1 MIKTKHLNIKLSTL
15 ALAIA
20 LTGCG
25 ADLEP
30 VDGDSIGPRFAAP
43 EFTSTAAGTAAGV
56 GEEYSHTFTAT
67 DADGDALTFSAI
79 LPDGSWLNFDASTG
93 ILSGT
98 PASGDKGLSAV
109 TVNVTDGM
117 FTVSEK
123 VLISAGSGGKPETA
137 GNLLTN
143 STFDAGLTDWSDA
156 PGVYVYENLVPEP
169 TTNVYDTGISHPLTL
184 VTGEVYTL
192 SYDAKASTARPMT
205 AGFGLFHDPWTNN
218 THTVELTTEWDT
230 YTLMEAAAAGDD
242 NSRTI
247 FDMGGAIAG
256 DISLRNISL
265 IDSGGTDIFA
275 TTDPVGSY
283 YEAYIATA
291 GNPYDVNLSQVM
303 TIIPDAI
310 YVVEF
315 KAKASVARNIIVGVG
330 LNHDP
335 YTNTNESVAITT
347 EWVTYF
353 VVVPAT
359 GFGDDNSRVLF
370 DMGAQVGDV
379 SLDDITVG
387 IAQ

>member
-1 MIKTKHLNIKLSTL
+1 MIKIKHLNIKLSTL

-43 EFTSTAAGTAAGV
+43 EFTSAAAGTAAGV

-79 LPDGSWLNFDASTG
+79 LPDGSWLNFDTSTG
-93 ILSGT
+93 VLSGT
-98 PASGDKGLSAV
+98 PASGDKGLSSV

-117 FTVSEK
+117 FTTSEN
-123 VLISAGSGGKPETA
+123 VIISAGSGGKPDTA

-192 SYDAKASTARPMT
+192 TYDAKASTARPMT

-230 YTLMEAAAAGDD
+230 YTFMEAASAGDD

-265 IDSGGTDIFA
+265 VNSADTDIFA
-275 TTDPVGSY
+275 TTAPVGSY
-283 YEAYIATA
+283 YEAYVATA

-315 KAKASVARNIIVGVG
+315 KAKASVARDIIVGVG
-330 LNHDP
+330 LNHAP
-335 YTNTNESVAITT
+335 WNNTAESVAITT

-359 GFGDDNSRVLF
+359 GFGDDDSRVLF

-379 SLDDITVG
+379 SLDEITVG

>member
-1 MIKTKHLNIKLSTL
+1 MMKIKHLNIKLSTL
-15 ALAIA
+15 AIAIA

-43 EFTSTAAGTAAGV
+43 EFTSAAAETAAGV
-56 GEEYSHTFTAT
+56 GEVYSHTFTAS

-93 ILSGT
+93 VLSGT
-98 PASGDKGLSAV
+98 PASGDKGLSSV

-117 FTVSEK
+117 FTTSEN
-123 VLISAGSGGKPETA
+123 VLISAGSGGKPDTA

-169 TTNVYDTGISHPLTL
+169 TANVYDTGISHPLTL

-205 AGFGLFHDPWTNN
+205 AGFGLFHDPWTND
-218 THTVELTTEWDT
+218 THTVELTTEWET
-230 YTLMEAAAAGDD
+230 YTFMEAASAGDD

-265 IDSGGTDIFA
+265 VDAAGTDIFA

-283 YEAYIATA
+283 YEAYVATA
-291 GNPYDVNLSQVM
+291 GDAYAVNLSQIM
-303 TIIPDAI
+303 TIIPDAV

-315 KAKASVARNIIVGVG
+315 KAKASVARDIIVGVG
-330 LNHDP
+330 LNHAPWD
-335 YTNTNESVAITT
+335 NTTESVAITT

-379 SLDDITVG
+379 SLDEITVG

>member
-1 MIKTKHLNIKLSTL
+1 MIKIKHLNIKLSTL

-43 EFTSTAAGTAAGV
+43 EFTSAAAGTAAGV

-79 LPDGSWLNFDASTG
+79 LPDGSWLNFDTSTG
-93 ILSGT
+93 VLSGT
-98 PASGDKGLSAV
+98 PASGDKGLSSV

-117 FTVSEK
+117 FTTSEN
-123 VLISAGSGGKPETA
+123 VIISAGSGGKPDTA

-192 SYDAKASTARPMT
+192 TYDAKASTARPMT

-230 YTLMEAAAAGDD
+230 YTFMEAASAGDD

-265 IDSGGTDIFA
+265 VNSAGTDIFA
-275 TTDPVGSY
+275 TTAPVGSY
-283 YEAYIATA
+283 YEAYVATA

-303 TIIPDAI
+303 TIIPEAI

-315 KAKASVARNIIVGVG
+315 KAKASVARDIIVGVG
-330 LNHDP
+330 LNHAP
-335 YTNTNESVAITT
+335 WNNTAESVAITT

-359 GFGDDNSRVLF
+359 GFGDDDSRVLF

-379 SLDDITVG
+379 SLDEITVG

>member
-1 MIKTKHLNIKLSTL
+1 MMKIKHLNIKVSTL

-43 EFTSTAAGTAAGV
+43 EFTSAAAGTAAGV

-93 ILSGT
+93 VLSGT
-98 PASGDKGLSAV
+98 PASGDKGLSSV

-117 FTVSEK
+117 FTTSEN
-123 VLISAGSGGKPETA
+123 VIISAGSGGKPDTA

-143 STFDAGLTDWSDA
+143 STFDAGLTDWSVA

-192 SYDAKASTARPMT
+192 SYDAKASAARPMT

-218 THTVELTTEWDT
+218 THTVELTTEWET
-230 YTLMEAAAAGDD
+230 YTFMEAASAGDD

-265 IDSGGTDIFA
+265 VNSAGTDIFA

-283 YEAYIATA
+283 YEAYVATA
-291 GNPYDVNLSQVM
+291 GDAYAVNLSQIM

-315 KAKASVARNIIVGVG
+315 KAKASVARDIIVGVG
-330 LNHDP
+330 LNHAP
-335 YTNTNESVAITT
+335 WNNTTESVAITT

-379 SLDDITVG
+379 SLDEITVG

>member
-1 MIKTKHLNIKLSTL
+1 MIKIKHLNIKLSTL

-43 EFTSTAAGTAAGV
+43 EFTSAAAGTAAGV

-79 LPDGSWLNFDASTG
+79 LPDGSWLNFDTSTG
-93 ILSGT
+93 VLSGT
-98 PASGDKGLSAV
+98 PASGDKGLSSV

-117 FTVSEK
+117 FTTSEN
-123 VLISAGSGGKPETA
+123 VIISAGSGGKPDTA

-192 SYDAKASTARPMT
+192 TYDAKASTARPMT

-230 YTLMEAAAAGDD
+230 YTFMEAASAGDD

-265 IDSGGTDIFA
+265 VNSAGTDIFA
-275 TTDPVGSY
+275 TTAPVGSY
-283 YEAYIATA
+283 YEAYVATA

-315 KAKASVARNIIVGVG
+315 KAKASVARDIIVGVG
-330 LNHDP
+330 LNHAP
-335 YTNTNESVAITT
+335 WNNTAESVAITT

-359 GFGDDNSRVLF
+359 GFGDDDSRVLF

-379 SLDDITVG
+379 SLDEITVG

>member
-1 MIKTKHLNIKLSTL
+1 MMKIKHLKIKLSTL

-43 EFTSTAAGTAAGV
+43 EFTSTAAGISAAV
-56 GEEYSHTFTAT
+56 GEVYSHTFTAS
-67 DADGDALTFSAI
+67 DADGDALTFSAT
-79 LPDGSWLNFDASTG
+79 LPVGSWLNFDASTG
-93 ILSGT
+93 VLSGT
-98 PASGDKGLSAV
+98 PASGDKGLSSV

-117 FTVSEK
+117 FTSSES
-123 VLISAGSGGKPETA
+123 VIISAGSGGKPDTA

-143 STFDAGLTDWSDA
+143 STFDAGLTDWSEA
-156 PGVYVYENLVPEP
+156 PGVSIYEQLVPEP
-169 TTNVYDTGISHPLTL
+169 TNNVYDINLSHALTL
-184 VTGEVYTL
+184 VAGEVYTL
-192 SYDAKASTARPMT
+192 SYDAKASKARPMT
-205 AGFGLFHDPWTNN
+205 AGFGLSGAPYTNN
-218 THTVELTTEWDT
+218 IHTVELTTDWQRYE
-230 YTLMEAAAAGDD
+230 LMVASDAGGDE
-242 NSRTI
+242 SRTI
-247 FDMGGAIAG
+247 FDMGGAITG

-265 IDSGGTDIFA
+265 IDSADTDIFA
-275 TTDPVGSY
+275 TTAPVGSY
-283 YEAYIATA
+283 YEAYVATA
-291 GNPYDVNLSQVM
+291 GNPWEANLSQVM

-315 KAKASVARNIIVGVG
+315 KAKASVPREIIVGVG

-335 YTNTNESVAITT
+335 YTSATESVAITT

-353 VVVPAT
+353 VVVPAA

-379 SLDDITVG
+379 SLDEITVG

>member
-1 MIKTKHLNIKLSTL
+1 MMKIKHLKIKLSTL

-43 EFTSTAAGTAAGV
+43 EFTSATAGTEAAV
-56 GEEYSHTFTAT
+56 GEEYSHTFTAS

-93 ILSGT
+93 VLSGT
-98 PASGDKGLSAV
+98 PASGDKGLSSI

-117 FTVSEK
+117 FTSSEN
-123 VLISAGSGGKPETA
+123 VLISAGSGGKPDIEE
-137 GNLLTN
+137 NLLTN
-143 STFDAGLTDWSDA
+143 STFSAGLTDWSDG
-156 PGVYVYENLVPEP
+156 PGIYVYERLIPEP
-169 TTNVYDTGISHPLTL
+169 TNNVFEVNLSHPLTL
-184 VTGEVYTL
+184 VPDEVYTL
-192 SYDAKASTARPMT
+192 KYDAKASTARPMT
-205 AGFGLFHDPWTNN
+205 AGFGLFHAPFTNN
-218 THTVELTTEWDT
+218 AEIVQLTTEWDT
-230 YTLMEAAAAGDD
+230 YTFTEAATAGDD
-242 NSRTI
+242 DSRTL
-247 FDMGGAIAG
+247 FDMGGAITG

-265 IDSGGTDIFA
+265 TNSLGIDIFA
-275 TTDPVGSY
+275 TTVPVGSY

-291 GNPYDVNLSQVM
+291 GTPFSVNLSQVM

-315 KAKASVARNIIVGVG
+315 KAKASVARDIIVGVG
-330 LNHDP
+330 LNHAP
-335 YTNTNESVAITT
+335 FTNTAESVAITT